1 MVRYK
6 RTARRGTLAP
16 DARAFLRSLYAVPPP
31 PNLARSIVTEES
43 RVVGPIVISDDEE
56 IAATPPYSSVPVD
69 PSDPMHE
76 FLCRLDEEEDRA
88 LPLQPACNILQPPGP
103 SAPTADPSLSSNDA
117 LRLMQIRQELADLR
131 REINAL
137 HADIAKAVED
147 NKL

>member
-6 RTARRGTLAP
+6 TTARRGTLAP
-16 DARAFLRSLYAVPPP
+16 DARAFLRSLYGAPPP
-31 PNLARSIVTEES
+31 ARVRSIVTEES

-56 IAATPPYSSVPVD
+56 ISATPTLSSGNILQPLH
-69 PSDPMHE
+69 PSDP
-76 FLCRLDEEEDRA
+76 LDQEEVPA

-117 LRLMQIRQELADLR
+117 LRLMQVRQELADLR